1 MSRAKTLLP
10 LGAVLLVAACGG
22 SPTVSLQPA
31 SPASPVPTTAAAT
44 TAAAPSTAADTPL
57 APLTATPVSAAVAK
71 RPAVVVSLPLSGA
84 VGLDKADLVYQ
95 EYETPRG
102 PRVVAV
108 FQSRDATDIGPV
120 GSVRPLDPQ
129 LLPMLRPVYAN
140 TGGASGVEELLAKAR
155 IAQVSSGSTTSTST
169 VLAAAPAGS
178 LPPTQVLSY
187 ASTGDAFTTSLK
199 RSASAVTLTAPGGAA
214 ETWTYSA
221 AAKRWTRAGTP
232 GVAVSNLIVQTVEYK
247 AVRLRDPDRDAQ
259 SARVLGTG
267 SCYAFSGTTYT
278 PCTWIKRSVPGVT
291 SYVDHASVP
300 LRFAAGS
307 TWVVL
312 MPPGSQQVAT

>member
-10 LGAVLLVAACGG
+10 LGPLLLAAACGG
-22 SPTVSLQPA
+22 TPAVSLQ
-31 SPASPVPTTAAAT
+31 PASPVPTTAAA
-44 TAAAPSTAADTPL
+44 STAAVPTTAPATPL

-84 VGLDKADLVYQ
+84 TGLEKADLVYQ
-95 EYETPRG
+95 EYETPSVLRA
-102 PRVVAV
+102 VAV
-108 FQSRDATDIGPV
+108 FQSRDVTDIGPV

-140 TGGASGVEELLAKAR
+140 TGGASGVEDLLAKAK
-155 IAQVSSGSTTSTST
+155 ITQVRSDSTTSTST
-169 VLAAAPAGS
+169 VLGEAPAGS
-178 LPPTQVLSY
+178 LPPTPVLTY
-187 ASTGDAFTTSLK
+187 ASGGDAFTTSLK
-199 RSASAVTLTAPGGAA
+199 RSATSVTLTAPGGAT

-232 GVAVSNLIVQTVEYK
+232 GVAVTNLIVQTVEYK
-247 AVRLRDPDRDAQ
+247 AVRLRYPDRDAQ

-267 SCYAFSGTTYT
+267 GCYAFSGTTYT
-278 PCTWIKRSVPGVT
+278 PCTWIKRSVVGLT
-291 SYVDHASVP
+291 NYVDHASVP

-307 TWVVL
+307 SWVVL
-312 MPPGSQQVAT
+312 MPSGSKQVAK